1 MRIKS
6 SNTSDGKD
14 ARMKVKRSLTYFK
27 VPRAC
32 PWVSTYRFL
41 RIGTIEERRKKEKGR
56 NFTDLLNYA
65 RKRYSLFGS
74 PDKIFLVPKD
84 LRPHPKN

>member
-1 MRIKS
+1 LELMRIKS

-32 PWVSTYRFL
+32 PWVSTLNEAPNSFPEGYFL
-41 RIGTIEERRKKEKGR
+41 
-56 NFTDLLNYA
+56 
-65 RKRYSLFGS
+65 
-74 PDKIFLVPKD
+74 
-84 LRPHPKN
+84 